1 MRGGDGMKA
10 LRHQHDIAILDRKTF
25 VERTIIRINALE
37 AEALWRV

>member
-1 MRGGDGMKA
+1 MRGGYRMKT
-10 LRHQHDIAILDRKTF
+10 LRHQHNVTILDRKTF